1 VLPYIPLLPVK
12 SCTAGSSEML
22 KIKRIYEKAE
32 PADGLRVLVDRLWPR
47 GVSKE
52 KAALADWMKEVA
64 PSDELRHWFGHEETR
79 WDEFKSRYMQ
89 ELGEQKQ
96 AVDELVSMAR
106 QNTLTLL
113 YAAKNEQQN
122 NAVVLKEL
130 IEQLLEKESLTTTN
144 ESDI

>member
-1 VLPYIPLLPVK
+1 
-12 SCTAGSSEML
+12 ML

-64 PSDELRHWFGHEETR
+64 PSDELRHWFGHEEAR

-89 ELGEQKQ
+89 ELGEQNQ
-96 AVDELVSMAR
+96 VVDELVSMAR

-130 IEQLLEKESLTTTN
+130 IEQLLEKESLTITN

>member
-1 VLPYIPLLPVK
+1 MV
-12 SCTAGSSEML
+12 

-64 PSDELRHWFGHEETR
+64 PSDELRHWFGHEEAR

-106 QNTLTLL
+106 QNRLTLL

-130 IEQLLEKESLTTTN
+130 IEQLLEKESLTITN